1 MTGKLGSKFGQVQKS
16 AGGASKSDPEK
27 CGTRAAIGLRALGA
41 LALGVDGMGGGI
53 FDGADGAAGGDFGFS
68 GGGDVPLDSSSV
80 DASYA

>member
-1 MTGKLGSKFGQVQKS
+1 M
-16 AGGASKSDPEK
+16 
-27 CGTRAAIGLRALGA
+27 RAAIGLRALGA